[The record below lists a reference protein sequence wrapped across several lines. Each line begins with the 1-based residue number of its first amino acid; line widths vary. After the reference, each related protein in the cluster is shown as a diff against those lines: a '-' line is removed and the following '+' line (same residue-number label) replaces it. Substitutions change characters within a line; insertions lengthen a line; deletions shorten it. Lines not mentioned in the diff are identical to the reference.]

1 MEAKVSAGETNDN
14 LCKTMII
21 TIKKGYHVQ
30 VPMTRKELRKRGFTF
45 RTFAHDPQKF
55 SVCLTEK
62 GRAMY
67 KNAAEAMLAIGI
79 FYEKDRDA
87 QRPLRSKKKDRP
99 SGSKKGGRHVED

>member
-1 MEAKVSAGETNDN
+1 
-14 LCKTMII
+14 MII
-21 TIKKGYHVQ
+21 TIKKGYRVQ

-45 RTFAHDPQKF
+45 RTISHDPQKF
-55 SVCLTEK
+55 GVCLTEK

-67 KNAAEAMLAIGI
+67 KNEVEAMLAIGI

-99 SGSKKGGRHVED
+99 SGSKKGGRDVED

>member
-1 MEAKVSAGETNDN
+1 MGAKVLAGKTNDH
-14 LCKTMII
+14 LYKTIKIMII
-21 TIKKGYHVQ
+21 TIKKGYRVQ

-67 KNAAEAMLAIGI
+67 KNEVEAMLAIGI
-79 FYEKDRDA
+79 FYERV
-87 QRPLRSKKKDRP
+87 SKKNVKELKR
-99 SGSKKGGRHVED
+99 SLARR